1 MRFFPYGIT
10 FPSES
15 NLCHINKFNE
25 GGLIKIFIANNFYK
39 RKGYSVVLKAFEI
52 LNNQNMLEKFDIT
65 IAGVGEESLF
75 YRNIFSKL

>member
-25 GGLIKIFIANNFYK
+25 GGHIKIFISNNFYK

-52 LNNQNMLEKFDIT
+52 LKADHFGTGKDSALKG
-65 IAGVGEESLF
+65 A
-75 YRNIFSKL
+75 R